1 MRTVII
7 GDVHLG
13 SPLCRAGRLLELL
26 THVPFDRIVLN
37 GDIFDDLNFR
47 RLNDRHWEVLD
58 RLRAL
63 SQDREVVW
71 ILGNHDGSP
80 EALKRLLGVT
90 VLKDFLFDF
99 RGRPVYV
106 IHGDVFDEFQH
117 AAKRFR
123 GLRSLRNTF
132 YGFAIWF
139 DVPRK
144 TAIQWFQRSTTLF
157 ARAAEQVKQRAVGRG
172 RSLGARYVV
181 VGHTHH
187 REVLRG
193 GEVTFINPS
202 SWLTPHPAYVLF
214 DDRLDEPRLVVM
226 GRAGHGT
233 LRRAVRA
240 QVHKARRRIAGDGMP

>member
-1 MRTVII
+1 LRTVVI

-26 THVPFDRIVLN
+26 THVPFDRLVLN

-47 RLNDRHWEVLD
+47 RLNDKHWKVLE
-58 RLRAL
+58 RLREL
-63 SQDREVVW
+63 SQERQIVW
-71 ILGNHDGSP
+71 VFGNHDGSP

-90 VLKDFLFDF
+90 VSSDYRFTF
-99 RGRPVYV
+99 RGRLVYV
-106 IHGDVFDEFQH
+106 IHGDAFDEFQH
-117 AAKRFR
+117 ATKKFK

-144 TAIQWFQRSTTLF
+144 TAIQWFQRSATIF
-157 ARAAEQVKQRAVGRG
+157 ARAAEQVRQRAIERG

-193 GEVTFINPS
+193 EEVTFFNPS
-202 SWLTPHPAYVLF
+202 SWLTPRPAYVLF
-214 DDRLDEPRLVVM
+214 DDRLEEPRLVVM
-226 GRAGHGT
+226 GGAAHGT

-240 QVHKARRRIAGDGMP
+240 QVQKARRRIGGDALA

>member
-1 MRTVII
+1 MRTVVI

-13 SPLCRAGRLLELL
+13 SPLCRAGRLLDLL
-26 THVPFDRIVLN
+26 NHVPFDRLVLN

-63 SQDREVVW
+63 SQEREVVW
-71 ILGNHDGSP
+71 VIGNHDGSP
-80 EALKRLLGVT
+80 EALKRLLGVS
-90 VLKDFLFDF
+90 VLSEYRFDF
-99 RGRPVYV
+99 RGRMVYV

-117 AAKRFR
+117 ATKRIKS
-123 GLRSLRNTF
+123 LRSLRNTF

-139 DVPRK
+139 DIPRK
-144 TAIQWFQRSTTLF
+144 TAIQWFQQSTTLF
-157 ARAAEQVKQRAVGRG
+157 ERAAQQVMQRAVERG

-193 GEVTFINPS
+193 DEVTFLNPS

-214 DDRLDEPRLVVM
+214 DDRLEDPRLVVM
-226 GRAGHGT
+226 GRVGHGT
-233 LRRAVRA
+233 LRRVVRA
-240 QVHKARRRIAGDGMP
+240 QVHKARRTIARDHLP